1 MPHYYHGP
9 VAVRGRTPAGGKIRK
24 TRKKRKREIGRF
36 PALTKIGERR
46 LKLIRAMGGNY
57 KLRLLSD
64 SYANVV
70 VPGEGTKKVRILDVV
85 DNPASKAF
93 KRFKIITRGAIIRT
107 ELGLAR
113 VTSSPGQ
120 HGVINA
126 VLMEEEQSAS

>member
-9 VAVRGRTPAGGKIRK
+9 VAIRGRTPTGGKIRK
-24 TRKKRKREIGRF
+24 TRKKRKREMGRF
-36 PALTKIGERR
+36 PALTRIGERR
-46 LKLIRAMGGNY
+46 LKLIRAMGGDY

-70 VPGEGTKKVRILDVV
+70 VPGEGAKRVRILDVV